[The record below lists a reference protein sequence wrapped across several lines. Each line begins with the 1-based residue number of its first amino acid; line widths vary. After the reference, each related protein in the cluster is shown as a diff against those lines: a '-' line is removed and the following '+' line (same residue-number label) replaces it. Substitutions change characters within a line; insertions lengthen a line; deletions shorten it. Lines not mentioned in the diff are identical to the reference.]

1 MSGRS
6 FLFFNVSANR
16 IAYYFPYQN
25 LNLKDISMNSSKK
38 ITEQTPPPAYFASL
52 EITDVNC
59 FHGKQSIDL
68 SDGNGK
74 PAMWTVIL
82 GNNNTGKT
90 TLLKCLA
97 DLEPITVVSVIDQV
111 QKELHPRISTKGI
124 SFIQHIDSLSN
135 GINRKIQCTW
145 IGIDEN
151 WYFET
156 TDPIS
161 NGAMLEYWSGHSRFP
176 FGIIS
181 NAIIYGYGTS
191 RKMGNTSLTETENQE
206 DNTASLFHDNATL
219 INAEE
224 WLVQTDYASKNGIE
238 SAKFRLEKIKH
249 LLTSGLL
256 PDAKSFECRSTETN
270 GKINNFVE
278 IETDYGWVKLRELGY
293 GYQVTLAWVV
303 DLAKKMFERYPEK
316 ENPLHQPAIVLVD
329 EIDLHL
335 HPEWQRKI
343 ISFLSEQFRCTQFI
357 VTTHSPLIVQSTENI
372 NLVLLKKEENHVV
385 IEQPKLKTYK
395 GWTVEEILSDL
406 MGLDGKTLSDDYLK
420 FMQQFDEALD
430 EDDYKKAKNAYD
442 ELDKILYPASHQRK
456 LLQIQMSSL
465 MPE

>member
-1 MSGRS
+1 
-6 FLFFNVSANR
+6 
-16 IAYYFPYQN
+16 
-25 LNLKDISMNSSKK
+25 MNSSNK

-59 FHGKQSIDL
+59 FHGEQIIDL
-68 SDGNGK
+68 SDGNDK

-97 DLEPITVVSVIDQV
+97 NLEPTETLGLDGFHQRSDTGETGLIPKVAKNGKNFSCEQYTVGSWIFCKYGNKFLKHGNRWWAYSYDGFLCFFSGENKSVLN
-111 QKELHPRISTKGI
+111 EL
-124 SFIQHIDSLSN
+124 
-135 GINRKIQCTW
+135 
-145 IGIDEN
+145 
-151 WYFET
+151 
-156 TDPIS
+156 
-161 NGAMLEYWSGHSRFP
+161 
-176 FGIIS
+176 
-181 NAIIYGYGTS
+181 IIYGYGTS
-191 RKMGNTSLTETENQE
+191 RKMGNTSLTDTENQE

-238 SAKFRLEKIKH
+238 SAKFRLEKIKN
-249 LLTSGLL
+249 LLTNGLL
-256 PDAKSFECRSTETN
+256 PDAKDFKCTSIETR
-270 GKINNFVE
+270 GKIENFVE

-303 DLAKKMFERYPEK
+303 DLAQKMFIRYK
-316 ENPLHQPAIVLVD
+316 DSKNPLHEPAIVLVD

-343 ISFLSEQFRCTQFI
+343 ISFLSEQFPRTQFI
-357 VTTHSPLIVQSTENI
+357 VTTHSPLIVQSAEDI
-372 NLVLLKKEENHVV
+372 NLVLLKKEDNHVV
-385 IEQPKLKTYK
+385 IEQPKLKTYR
-395 GWTVEEILSDL
+395 GWTVEEILSEL
-406 MGLDGKTLSDDYLK
+406 MGLDDKTLSDDYLK
-420 FMQQFDEALD
+420 LMQQFDEALD
-430 EDDYKKAKNAYD
+430 EDDYTKAKNAYD
-442 ELDKILYPASHQRK
+442 ELDKILHPTSHQRK